1 MWPSSQSKAIQAEI
15 SGKGT
20 ALKLALGLPPGAG
33 KVLPTSAAIED
44 NNAVQIE

>member
-1 MWPSSQSKAIQAEI
+1 MQAEI

-20 ALKLALGLPPGAG
+20 GWKLALGLPPGAG

-44 NNAVQIE
+44 DNAVQIE